1 MSIINNIQNEQ
12 APENSV
18 YADYES
24 ETSSSGSSYDDPSKL
39 SSTNKALLKNSLGA
53 YGSDQTYS
61 VSLSTLRQEVNNA
74 ISKLNQFKTDLENL
88 LRQVNLDP
96 FNNISLE
103 ESHKYVW
110 DQINNM
116 ETNFPKIEIE
126 NYPGDIKYPRPP
138 FICFDQY
145 IFAETGDTR
154 GYRRFIKEYDN
165 VISNSSFGHLYDYR
179 EIIKYLL
186 VEASCVKFS
195 LTRDFGTS
203 YEDESQQQ
211 VASHYFYWLKMALHY
226 QELFAQNILFTPTQL
241 PQAEVDKTTKKQAAQ
256 FQAFFSIK
264 VDSLTTAIDSQLES
278 LYGDLVGNSNIFYDS
293 FLGPAL
299 RFKTKVVSDFSI
311 DLRTSNMR
319 SNLPIMSEEAA
330 IALLVA
336 EGNFKSIISD
346 LIERRNITTSK
357 IENLYQNIVQRR
369 KYAGYISQLAVK
381 AVKKQKIVTQS
392 THENY
397 VPLLQSITKTEN
409 INPLKSSHALLDD
422 LAEDSHPQYL
432 MKSGGRISGDISV
445 ENDAKI
451 DGVKIST
458 HSHSGVDGSERIRS
472 IDIDYD
478 SVRRDIKLKQ
488 VNSLQNEISV
498 SVDSF
503 VPDILQ
509 GGTPVA
515 DVNISIEV
523 PDEFV
528 DRYDFEILYTE
539 L

>member
-1 MSIINNIQNEQ
+1 MSIVNNIQNESI
-12 APENSV
+12 PENAV
-18 YADYES
+18 FADYKS
-24 ETSSSGSSYDDPSKL
+24 ETNSSGSDYEDPSKL
-39 SSTNKALLKNSLGA
+39 SSKNKALLKNSLGA

-61 VSLSTLRQEVNNA
+61 VSLATVRQEADNA
-74 ISKLNQFKTDLENL
+74 ISKLNQFKLDLENL

-96 FNNISLE
+96 FNSISLE

-116 ETNFPKIEIE
+116 EINFPKIEVE

-154 GYRRFIKEYDN
+154 GYRRFVKEYDN

-226 QELFAQNILFTPTQL
+226 QELFAQNIPFTPTQL

-278 LYGDLVGNSNIFYDS
+278 LHGDLVANCNIFYDS

-299 RFKTKVVSDFSI
+299 RFKTKVVSDFSV
-311 DLRTSNMR
+311 DLRTTNMR
-319 SNLPIMSEEAA
+319 STLPTMSEEAA

-346 LIERRNITTSK
+346 LIERRNITSSK
-357 IENLYQNIVQRR
+357 IENLYQNIIQRR
-369 KYAGYISQLAVK
+369 KYTGYISQLAVK
-381 AVKKQKIVTQS
+381 AVKKEKIVTQN
-392 THENY
+392 TNENY
-397 VPLLQSITKTEN
+397 VPLLQSITKTDN

-422 LAEDSHPQYL
+422 LNEDSHPQYL
-432 MKSGGRISGDISV
+432 MKSGGKISGDISV
-445 ENDAKI
+445 ENEAKI
-451 DGVKIST
+451 DGVKIAT
-458 HSHSGVDGSERIRS
+458 HSHSGIDGSERIRS

-488 VNSLQNEISV
+488 INSLQNEIAISI
-498 SVDSF
+498 DSF
-503 VPDILQ
+503 IPDILQ

-528 DRYDFEILYTE
+528 DKYDFEILYTE

>member
-1 MSIINNIQNEQ
+1 MSNINNIENILVS
-12 APENSV
+12 ENSV
-18 YADYES
+18 FADYKS
-24 ETSSSGSSYDDPSKL
+24 ETSSSNSDYVDSTKL
-39 SSTNKALLKNSLGA
+39 SSRNKSLLKNELGA
-53 YGSDQTYS
+53 YGSDQSYS
-61 VSLSTLRQEVNNA
+61 VSLAIVRQEADNT
-74 ISKLNQFKTDLENL
+74 ISKLNGFKSDLENL

-110 DQINNM
+110 NQINNM
-116 ETNFPKIEIE
+116 EINFPKIEVE
-126 NYPGDIKYPRPP
+126 NYPGDIKYPTPP

-145 IFAETGDTR
+145 LYSETGDTR
-154 GYRRFIKEYDN
+154 GYRRFVKEYDN
-165 VISNSSFGHLYDYR
+165 LISNSSFGHLYDYR

-186 VEASCVKFS
+186 VETSCIKQS

-226 QELFAQNILFTPTQL
+226 QKLFAENIPFTPTPL
-241 PQAEVDKTTKKQAAQ
+241 PQAEVDKASKKQAAQ

-264 VDSLTTAIDSQLES
+264 VDSLTTVIDSQLES
-278 LYGDLVGNSNIFYDS
+278 LYGDLVTNCNVFYDS

-299 RFKTKVVSDFSI
+299 RFKTKVVSDFSV
-311 DLRTSNMR
+311 DLRTTNMK
-319 SNLPIMSEEAA
+319 SVFPIMSEEAV

-336 EGNFKSIISD
+336 EGNFKSILSD

-357 IENLYQNIVQRR
+357 LENVYQNILQRR
-369 KYAGYISQLAVK
+369 KYTNYISQLAIK
-381 AVKKQKIVTQS
+381 AIKKQKIVTQN
-392 THENY
+392 TNENY
-397 VPLLQSITKTEN
+397 ETLLQSITKLDN
-409 INPLKSSHALLDD
+409 INILKSSHALLDD
-422 LAEDSHPQYL
+422 LNEDSHPQYL
-432 MKSGGRISGDISV
+432 MRSGGKISGDISV
-445 ENDAKI
+445 ENDAKV

-458 HSHSGVDGSERIRS
+458 HSHNGVDGSERIKS

-478 SVRRDIKLKQ
+478 SGRKNIKLKQ
-488 VNSLQNEISV
+488 INSLQNEVYI

-503 VPDILQ
+503 IPDILQ
-509 GGTPVA
+509 GGIPVA

-528 DRYDFEILYTE
+528 DKYDFEILYTE

>member
-1 MSIINNIQNEQ
+1 MSNINNIENILVS
-12 APENSV
+12 ENSV
-18 YADYES
+18 FADYKS
-24 ETSSSGSSYDDPSKL
+24 ETSSSNSDYVDSTKL
-39 SSTNKALLKNSLGA
+39 SSRNKSLLKNELGA
-53 YGSDQTYS
+53 YGSDQSYS
-61 VSLSTLRQEVNNA
+61 VSLAIVRQEADNT
-74 ISKLNQFKTDLENL
+74 ISKLNGFKSDLENL

-110 DQINNM
+110 NQINNM
-116 ETNFPKIEIE
+116 EINFPKIEVE
-126 NYPGDIKYPRPP
+126 NYPGDIKYPTPP

-145 IFAETGDTR
+145 LYSETGDTR
-154 GYRRFIKEYDN
+154 GYRRFVKEYDN
-165 VISNSSFGHLYDYR
+165 LISNSSFGHLYDYR

-186 VEASCVKFS
+186 VETSCIKQS

-226 QELFAQNILFTPTQL
+226 QKLFAENIPFTPTPL
-241 PQAEVDKTTKKQAAQ
+241 PQAEVDKASKKQAAQ

-264 VDSLTTAIDSQLES
+264 VDSLTTVIDSQLES
-278 LYGDLVGNSNIFYDS
+278 LYGDLVTNCNVFYDS

-299 RFKTKVVSDFSI
+299 RFKTKVVSDFSV
-311 DLRTSNMR
+311 DLRTTNMK
-319 SNLPIMSEEAA
+319 SVFPIMSEEAV

-336 EGNFKSIISD
+336 EGNFKSILSD

-357 IENLYQNIVQRR
+357 LENLYQNILQRR
-369 KYAGYISQLAVK
+369 KYTNYISQLAIK
-381 AVKKQKIVTQS
+381 AIKKQKIVTQN
-392 THENY
+392 TNENY
-397 VPLLQSITKTEN
+397 ETLLQSITKLDN
-409 INPLKSSHALLDD
+409 INILKSSHALLDD
-422 LAEDSHPQYL
+422 LNEDSHPQYL
-432 MKSGGRISGDISV
+432 MRSGGKISGDISV
-445 ENDAKI
+445 ENDAKV

-458 HSHSGVDGSERIRS
+458 HSHNGVDGSERIKS

-478 SVRRDIKLKQ
+478 SGRKNIKLKQ
-488 VNSLQNEISV
+488 INSLQNEVYI

-503 VPDILQ
+503 IPDILQ
-509 GGTPVA
+509 GGIPVA

-528 DRYDFEILYTE
+528 DKYDFEILYTE